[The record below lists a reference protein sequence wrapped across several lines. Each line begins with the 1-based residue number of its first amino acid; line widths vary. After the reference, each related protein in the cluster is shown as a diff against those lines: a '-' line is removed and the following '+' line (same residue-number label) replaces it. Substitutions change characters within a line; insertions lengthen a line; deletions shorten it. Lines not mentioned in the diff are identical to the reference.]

1 MTKGEI
7 PVHNNDPSWVK
18 YLKLIEINKDEAI
31 GKRKFRIS
39 YSSSSRRGEDA
50 SKEFPQFGK
59 CFFHSKS
66 LKWKTNSLENTVA
79 TFDSLTPCLSISLT
93 FSLSFSPFVT
103 SFSFSLSLSVS
114 HFLFLSLLLLLHSFS
129 LTFFLS
135 LLFLLSTIPSISP
148 TLNLNLDF
156 NFF

>member
-79 TFDSLTPCLSISLT
+79 TFDSLTPCLSIYLT

-103 SFSFSLSLSVS
+103 SFSFSLSLCLTFSLSFSPFVTSFFLS
-114 HFLFLSLLLLLHSFS
+114 HFLSFS
-129 LTFFLS
+129 PFLTFHNSFY
-135 LLFLLSTIPSISP
+135 FP
-148 TLNLNLDF
+148 DF
-156 NFF
+156 KFKSRL